1 MTAGERTNEQRMA
14 RTMEGAERVAENA
27 LPNEIASS
35 LNDDVVEIR
44 VMGKGASDAVL
55 QNANGPNVIDDD
67 FCRGLDISWATSV
80 NLAAAIVS

>member
-67 FCRGLDISWATSV
+67 FCRGLDRSWATSV

>member
-44 VMGKGASDAVL
+44 VMGKGASDAFL